1 MRGGL
6 REELVG
12 TATRLH
18 TLVRA
23 RVRTYSITTHV
34 SAALLTRDFL
44 FESHHSCPQRLEER
58 VLLAQE
64 HILLTNR
71 FYHESADL
79 PHIVR
84 VQNELLLD
92 RLMNGRDR
100 AQRCSIDERF
110 DNVCLG
116 TERPLKLP
124 PQREGPHHEA
134 PQRDE
139 PDQQVQL

>member
-12 TATRLH
+12 TATRLRK
-18 TLVRA
+18 RA
-23 RVRTYSITTHV
+23 HIFKYDTQRQRR
-34 SAALLTRDFL
+34 AAHPGFP

-64 HILLTNR
+64 HILLTNC

-100 AQRCSIDERF
+100 ATRCSIDERF

-116 TERPLKLP
+116 TERPIKLP

>member
-12 TATRLH
+12 TQCLALTYA
-18 TLVRA
+18 RA
-23 RVRTYSITTHV
+23 REGAHIFKYDTQRQRR
-34 SAALLTRDFL
+34 AAHPG

-64 HILLTNR
+64 HILLTNC

-100 AQRCSIDERF
+100 ATRCSIDERF

-124 PQREGPHHEA
+124 PQREGAHHEA